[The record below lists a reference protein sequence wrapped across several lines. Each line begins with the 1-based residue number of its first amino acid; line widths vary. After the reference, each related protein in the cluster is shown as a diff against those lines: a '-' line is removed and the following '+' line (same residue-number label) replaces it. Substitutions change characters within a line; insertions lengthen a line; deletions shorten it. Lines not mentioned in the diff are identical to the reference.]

1 METTTVDKVMNQH
14 TQAVP
19 IDARTTQRPVV
30 ICVAPNGARRTKK
43 DHAALPMTSAELA
56 REAAACADAGA
67 SVIHLH
73 VRNDEGSHSLDVN
86 RYRAAMDSVRLS
98 TQDQM
103 LVQVTTEAV
112 GIYQP
117 AEQIAVVKALR
128 PHAASV
134 AVREL
139 IPDDAHRGQAI
150 GFFDWCG
157 RNSVALQFIVYTPD
171 EASLVK
177 DMAQRGDLGCE
188 SPNTL
193 FVLGR
198 YTEGQRSS
206 PADLLPYLHVWDQA
220 HPWSVCA
227 FGPTETVCMT
237 AAMGLG
243 GHVRVGF
250 ENNLTR
256 ADGTTALGNAEL
268 VSNVAEIARR
278 SGRGLG
284 GLQDALR
291 TYGANVA

>member
-1 METTTVDKVMNQH
+1 
-14 TQAVP
+14 
-19 IDARTTQRPVV
+19 
-30 ICVAPNGARRTKK
+30 
-43 DHAALPMTSAELA
+43 MTSAELG

-73 VRNDEGSHSLDVN
+73 VRNEEGSHSLDVH
-86 RYRAAMDSVRLS
+86 RYRAAIDSIRAS

-112 GIYQP
+112 GIYRP
-117 AEQIAVVKALR
+117 AEQISVIKELR

-139 IPDDAHRGQAI
+139 IPDDAHRKQALE
-150 GFFDWCG
+150 FFDWCA
-157 RNSVALQFIVYTPD
+157 RNRVALQFIVYTPE

-177 DMAQRGDLGCE
+177 DMARRGDLGCE
-188 SPNTL
+188 SPNAL

-206 PADLLPYLHVWDQA
+206 PGDLLPYLDVWNPA

-227 FGPTETVCMT
+227 FGPTEALCMT

-256 ADGTTALGNAEL
+256 ADGTGALGNADL
-268 VSNVAEIARR
+268 VSNVADIARR

-284 GLQDALR
+284 GLKDALR
-291 TYGANVA
+291 IYDANVT

>member
-1 METTTVDKVMNQH
+1 
-14 TQAVP
+14 
-19 IDARTTQRPVV
+19 
-30 ICVAPNGARRTKK
+30 
-43 DHAALPMTSAELA
+43 MTSAELG

-73 VRNDEGSHSLDVN
+73 VRNDEGSHSLDIN
-86 RYRAAMDSVRLS
+86 RYRAAIDSVRTS
-98 TQDQM
+98 SQDR
-103 LVQVTTEAV
+103 LLIQVTTEAV

-117 AEQIAVVKALR
+117 AEQIAVVKTLR

-139 IPDDAHRGQAI
+139 IPSEAHRGSAVE
-150 GFFDWCG
+150 FFEWCA

-206 PADLLPYLHVWDQA
+206 PADLLPYLNAWDQA
-220 HPWSVCA
+220 SPWSVCA
-227 FGPTETVCMT
+227 FGPTEALCMT

-250 ENNLTR
+250 ENNLAR
-256 ADGTTALGNAEL
+256 ADGTTALNNADL
-268 VSNVAEIARR
+268 VSNVADIARR

-284 GLQDALR
+284 NLQDALR
-291 TYGANVA
+291 TYGANVT

>member
-1 METTTVDKVMNQH
+1 
-14 TQAVP
+14 
-19 IDARTTQRPVV
+19 
-30 ICVAPNGARRTKK
+30 
-43 DHAALPMTSAELA
+43 MTPAELG

-98 TQDQM
+98 TQGQM

-112 GIYQP
+112 G
-117 AEQIAVVKALR
+117 
-128 PHAASV
+128 
-134 AVREL
+134 
-139 IPDDAHRGQAI
+139 
-150 GFFDWCG
+150 
-157 RNSVALQFIVYTPD
+157 N
-171 EASLVK
+171 
-177 DMAQRGDLGCE
+177 MAQRGDLGCE

-193 FVLGR
+193 SVLGR

-220 HPWSVCA
+220 HPWSVCP
-227 FGPTETVCMT
+227 FGPTESVCMT

-256 ADGTTALGNAEL
+256 ADGATALGNADL
-268 VSNVAEIARR
+268 VSNVADMARR
-278 SGRGLG
+278 SGRRLG

-291 TYGANVA
+291 LYGANVV